1 MTKPFEELAELNK
14 FIHEP
19 VRLAIMTTLSGC
31 QSADFLFLQQL
42 LGLTVGNLSS
52 HLSKLEEAGMVQ
64 IEKQF
69 VGKKPSTMVS
79 STPSGREAI
88 KRHWQLLEQLQKSAV
103 EAHMQ
108 VPGFKGVS
116 LPFDSQLAHDHT

>member
-1 MTKPFEELAELNK
+1 MTKPFEELAALNK
-14 FIHEP
+14 LIHEP
-19 VRLAIMTTLSGC
+19 ARLAIMTTLSGC
-31 QSADFLFLQQL
+31 QSAEFLFLQQM

-79 STPSGREAI
+79 LTPVGREAI
-88 KRHWQLLEQLQKSAV
+88 QRHWQLLEQLQKSASEV
-103 EAHMQ
+103 DTQ
-108 VPGFKGVS
+108 VPGIQTNFKGMPS
-116 LPFDSQLAHDHT
+116 